1 MKNEGMNMSRKMT
14 KYTTEFKTKIVL
26 EVIKGES
33 TLNEIASKYNI
44 IPKNIMNWKKIFMD
58 NAEMAMEPAKAI
70 KEYKDENLKLQSTID
85 DYAKIVGKMT
95 VEKEWL
101 EGKLQSLDL
110 SDKKELIEPKLTHI
124 SISTQ
129 CKLLN
134 LNPSSLYYKPVV
146 SEHKLSLKEKI
157 NNIYEEIPIYGALKV
172 HQQLLEDGY
181 KVSLNTV
188 YKYRQQMGLKPIL
201 AVKPINLS
209 IPDKQHKKYSY
220 KLRGIDIVRANQVWS
235 TDITYI
241 KINGG
246 MVYLAAIIDW
256 YSKAVLSWRI
266 SNTMDSTLT
275 MDVLNEALALYGKPE
290 IFNTDQGSQYTSHI
304 HTQTL
309 KDNGITIS
317 MDGKGRATDNICI
330 ERFWRSAKVERIYLN
345 EYSTIKELNT
355 DVEDYINFYN
365 HKRFHQ
371 TLKYKKP
378 MSFYYD
384 SLKINNK
391 DYDRL
396 AEIGA

>member
-1 MKNEGMNMSRKMT
+1 MKNKGEDMSRKMT

-26 EVIKGES
+26 EVIKGEN
-33 TLNEIASKYNI
+33 TLNEVASKYNI

-70 KEYKDENLKLQSTID
+70 KEYKDENLKLQSKID

-110 SDKKELIEPKLTHI
+110 SDKKELIESELTHI

-129 CKLLN
+129 CKLLK
-134 LNPSSLYYKPVV
+134 LNPSSLYYKPIV

-188 YKYRQQMGLKPIL
+188 YKYRQEMGLKPIL

-209 IPDKQHKKYSY
+209 VPDKKHKKYSY
-220 KLRGIDIVRANQVWS
+220 KLRGVDIVRANQVWS

-345 EYSTIKELNT
+345 EYNTIKELK
-355 DVEDYINFYN
+355 EDLSDYMEFYN
-365 HKRFHQ
+365 YRRFHES
-371 TLKYKKP
+371 LKYKKP
-378 MSFYYD
+378 MNVYFA
-384 SLKINNK
+384 
-391 DYDRL
+391 R
-396 AEIGA
+396 